1 MPINKRH
8 IPQSGRCLIFLIVV
22 SACSLGHVII
32 AYTEVDICPVRL
44 TVLMAARNMVC
55 LSVLD
60 EPCTSLLEMEGDIGI
75 DTLLTDGENPV
86 KVARSCVQS

>member
-1 MPINKRH
+1 
-8 IPQSGRCLIFLIVV
+8 
-22 SACSLGHVII
+22 
-32 AYTEVDICPVRL
+32 
-44 TVLMAARNMVC
+44 MAARNMVC

-75 DTLLTDGENPV
+75 DTLLADRENPV